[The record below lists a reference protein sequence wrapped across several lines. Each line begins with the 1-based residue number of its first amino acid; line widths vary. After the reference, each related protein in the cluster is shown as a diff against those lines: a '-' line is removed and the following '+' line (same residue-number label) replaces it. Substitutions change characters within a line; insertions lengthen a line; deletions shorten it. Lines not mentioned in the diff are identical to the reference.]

1 MRYFNYKVL
10 YNISVRVTFYV
21 YLLLYLKHT
30 KWNHR
35 IPWAGRDL
43 KGSSSSTPGTTQ
55 GDSKLK
61 PYVWECCWDA
71 PWATVVW
78 CHNHCLGE
86 PVSCSP
92 PLVKNL
98 FQTPHLH
105 TSPMNNRYPPCTL
118 YTLNFGE
125 KKENLT
131 RNTKTGNTFKMS
143 LYQFIALQ
151 KPTMAFIMQQ
161 LSLFAN
167 WNDLPDDHH
176 KKPTLKIQSVCKPHS
191 DSSSHAFKYY
201 LHILK
206 FIYTSIINAF

>member
-1 MRYFNYKVL
+1 MKSQNTLSWKRPKRIIKFNSWYHTGWLKTETL
-10 YNISVRVTFYV
+10 CLRA
-21 YLLLYLKHT
+21 LLRCSLSYGSLVPQPL
-30 KWNHR
+30 
-35 IPWAGRDL
+35 PWGACFML
-43 KGSSSSTPGTTQ
+43 TTSSEEPFPNTP
-55 GDSKLK
+55 S
-61 PYVWECCWDA
+61 
-71 PWATVVW
+71 
-78 CHNHCLGE
+78 
-86 PVSCSP
+86 
-92 PLVKNL
+92 
-98 FQTPHLH
+98 PHL
-105 TSPMNNRYPPCTL
+105 SNEQQIPPMHFVPPEL
-118 YTLNFGE
+118 WE
-125 KKENLT
+125 KTENMT
-131 RNTKTGNTFKMS
+131 RKTKTGNTFKMS